1 MMDEEKTKEELIT
14 ELQNLR
20 LINAGLSADNEKLG
34 EEIIELRQAKDT
46 LLANHQQLRAIIDNA
61 EEVIYT
67 LSCTGEF
74 LFVSPAWTHII
85 GHPVNEVIGKIF
97 TPFVHPDDVQTC
109 YDFLNLVYRTGL
121 PQKGVQYRVKS
132 TGGDWLW
139 FTSAGTAIK
148 DDDGNPLY
156 YMGVALNI
164 TEHKRIEE
172 ELTFRNLILST
183 QQETAIDGI
192 LVVGK
197 EANILS
203 YNQKFASMWGISEEI
218 LSMKSD
224 KLVLNAVLDKLIDP
238 ELFLSEVNYLYE
250 HTEETSFDEILLKD
264 GRIFERYSAPM
275 IGSDGIYRGRV
286 WYFRDITERRRV
298 EMELQKES
306 STLRDFIELNPY
318 SIQLLDRNGFTIKAN
333 RALIKLFGAVP
344 PSDYTVFD
352 DPVIL
357 NKGLQKDLYRVLDG
371 DIVYF
376 PEFHYNVRQL
386 GPDFPDTPLW
396 IRVVAFPIFGQ
407 DGKVENFALMHENV
421 TERKL
426 AEERLRLFQES
437 VESSFDAIGMSTP
450 DGKHFYQNRA
460 FSDLFGHINENSP
473 VSVYVDEDTGKEVFN
488 TIMAG
493 GRWSGEVE
501 MYSKDGS
508 ILNIF
513 LRAYASKDA
522 EGHVTNLVGIHSDIT
537 QHKKIEKERHHMELQ
552 LLQAQKMES
561 IGRLA
566 GGLAHDFNNMLMVIF
581 FHIGEALAQIFPDNP
596 VYKDLEAINNASR
609 RSANLIRQL
618 LAFARQQTVSPRVVD
633 LNEIVGDMFRML
645 RRLIGE
651 DTELQWKPSSGLWYV
666 KVDPVQI
673 DQILA
678 NLCVN
683 ARDSISDTGRITIE
697 TGNVTFDDT
706 YCSLHTGYIPGDYV
720 MLSVS
725 DNGCGMEKH
734 VVEHIFEPFFTT
746 KEIGKGTG
754 LGLATVYGI
763 VIQNNGF
770 IHVDSEPDKGTIFN
784 IYMPRFSEEL
794 MKTSDI
800 KATEGGHR
808 GGETVLLVEDE
819 LSVMNV
825 SRIILESMGY
835 RVLAANTPE
844 QAINMAGEHRGEIHL
859 LLTDVVMPGMNGR
872 ELAKKIKALYPAVKQ
887 LFMSG
892 YTADIIA
899 DHGVLDEGIHF
910 IEKPFT
916 KDELVDIVKIV
927 MES

>member
-1 MMDEEKTKEELIT
+1 MIDEKKTKEELIS

-34 EEIIELRQAKDT
+34 EEIIVLRQARDT
-46 LLANHQQLRAIIDNA
+46 LMANDQQLRAIIENA

-85 GHPVNEVIGKIF
+85 GHPVNEVIGKNF

-197 EANILS
+197 EASILS
-203 YNQKFASMWGISEEI
+203 YNHKFALMWGIPEEI
-218 LSMKSD
+218 LATKSD
-224 KLVLNAVLDKLIDP
+224 KLALNAVLDRLP
-238 ELFLSEVNYLYE
+238 EPEQFLTKVNYLYE

-333 RALIKLFGAVP
+333 RSLIKLFGAVP

-357 NKGLQKDLYRVLDG
+357 DKGLQKDLCRVLDG
-371 DIVYF
+371 EIVCF

-396 IRVVAFPIFGQ
+396 IRMVAFPILGQ

-460 FSDLFGHINENSP
+460 FSDLFGHINEKSP
-473 VSVYVDEDTGKEVFN
+473 VSVYVDEHTGKEVFN
-488 TIMAG
+488 TIMEG
-493 GRWSGEVE
+493 GQWSGEVE
-501 MYSKDGS
+501 MYSKDRS

-537 QHKKIEKERHHMELQ
+537 QHKKIEKERHNMELQ

-581 FHIGEALAQIFPDNP
+581 FHIGEALAQVSLDNP

-618 LAFARQQTVSPRVVD
+618 LAFARQQTVSPRVID

-651 DTELQWKPSSGLWYV
+651 DIELQWKPSAGLWYV

-697 TGNVTFDDT
+697 TGNVTFDDA
-706 YCSLHTGYIPGDYV
+706 YCSLHAGYIPGDYV

-725 DNGCGMEKH
+725 DTGYGMEKH

-770 IHVDSEPDKGTIFN
+770 IHVDSEPGKGTIFN

-800 KATEGGHR
+800 KAAEGGHR

-844 QAINMAGEHRGEIHL
+844 QAINMAREHRGEIHL

-872 ELAKKIKALYPAVKQ
+872 ELAKKIKAL
-887 LFMSG
+887 
-892 YTADIIA
+892 
-899 DHGVLDEGIHF
+899 
-910 IEKPFT
+910 
-916 KDELVDIVKIV
+916 
-927 MES
+927 

>member
-1 MMDEEKTKEELIT
+1 MRDEEKTKEELIN
-14 ELQNLR
+14 ELKDLR
-20 LINAGLSADNEKLG
+20 LRNAGLIADNEKLG
-34 EEIIELRQAKDT
+34 EEIIELGQAKDT
-46 LLANHQQLRAIIDNA
+46 LLANDQQLRAIIDNA

-67 LSCTGEF
+67 LSWTGEF
-74 LFVSPAWTHII
+74 IFVSPAWTHII
-85 GHPVNEVIGKIF
+85 GHPVNEVIGKNF
-97 TPFVHPDDVQTC
+97 APFVHPDDVETC
-109 YDFLNLVYRTGL
+109 YNFLRLVYTTGL
-121 PQKGVQYRVKS
+121 PQRGVEYRVKT
-132 TGGDWLW
+132 TGGDWVW

-148 DDDGNPLY
+148 DDCGNFLY

-164 TEHKRIEE
+164 TEHKRSEE

-192 LVVGK
+192 LVIGK
-197 EANILS
+197 EASILS
-203 YNQKFASMWGISEEI
+203 YNQKFASMWGIPEEI
-218 LSMKSD
+218 LNRKSD
-224 KLVLNAVLDKLIDP
+224 ELALNAVLDKLPDP
-238 ELFLSEVNYLYE
+238 EQFLIKVNYLYA

-333 RALIKLFGAVP
+333 RSLIELFGAVP
-344 PSDYTVFD
+344 PPDYTVFD

-371 DIVYF
+371 EIVYF

-396 IRVVAFPIFGQ
+396 IRVIAFPIFGQ

-437 VESSFDAIGMSTP
+437 VESSFDAIGMSNLY
-450 DGKHFYQNRA
+450 GKHFYQNRA

-473 VSVYVDEDTGKEVFN
+473 ASVYVDEHTGKEVFD

-493 GRWSGEVE
+493 GQWAGEVE
-501 MYSKDGS
+501 MYSKDRS

-522 EGHVTNLVGIHSDIT
+522 EGQVTNLVGIHSDIT
-537 QHKKIEKERHHMELQ
+537 QHKKIEKERHNMELQ
-552 LLQAQKMES
+552 LLQAQKIES

-581 FHIGEALAQIFPDNP
+581 FHIGEALAQISLDNP
-596 VYKDLEAINNASR
+596 VYKDLEAINKASR

-618 LAFARQQTVSPRVVD
+618 LAFARQQTVSPRVID

-651 DTELQWKPSSGLWYV
+651 DIELQWKPSAGLWYV

-697 TGNVTFDDT
+697 TGNVTFDDA
-706 YCSLHTGYIPGDYV
+706 YCSLHAGYIPGDYV

-725 DNGCGMEKH
+725 DNGCGMEKD
-734 VVEHIFEPFFTT
+734 VLEHIFEPFFTT

-770 IHVDSEPDKGTIFN
+770 IHVDSEPGKGTIFN
-784 IYMPRFSEEL
+784 IYLPRLSEESVNTGEIQR
-794 MKTSDI
+794 KEAGKS
-800 KATEGGHR
+800 A
-808 GGETVLLVEDE
+808 GETVLLVEDE

-825 SRIILESMGY
+825 SRIILESIGY
-835 RVLAANTPE
+835 KVIAANTPE
-844 QAINMAGEHRGEIHL
+844 QAINMAREHRGEIHL

-872 ELAKKIKALYPAVKQ
+872 ELAKKIKALYPTVKQ

-927 MES
+927 MGS

>member
-1 MMDEEKTKEELIT
+1 MIDEEKTKEELIN
-14 ELQNLR
+14 ELKDLR
-20 LINAGLSADNEKLG
+20 LRNSGLVADKEKLG
-34 EEIIELRQAKDT
+34 EEIIALRQARDT
-46 LLANHQQLRAIIDNA
+46 LMANDQQLRAIIENA
-61 EEVIYT
+61 EEVIYA
-67 LSCTGEF
+67 LSWTGEF

-85 GHPVNEVIGKIF
+85 GHPVNEITGKNF
-97 TPFVHPDDVQTC
+97 DPLVHPDDVQTC
-109 YDFLNLVYRTGL
+109 YNFLNLVYTTGL

-132 TGGDWLW
+132 TDGDWIW

-148 DDDGNPLY
+148 DDGGNPLY

-203 YNQKFASMWGISEEI
+203 YNQRFASMWGIPDEI
-218 LSMKSD
+218 LIAKSD
-224 KLVLNAVLDKLIDP
+224 EPVLNIVLSKVSGK
-238 ELFLSEVNYLYE
+238 EQFLAKVIYLYE
-250 HTEETSFDEILLKD
+250 NEEKTSFDEILLKD

-298 EMELQKES
+298 DMELQKES

-318 SIQLLDRNGFTIKAN
+318 SIQLFDRNGFTIKVN
-333 RALIKLFGAVP
+333 RAFVRLFSAVP
-344 PSDYTVFD
+344 PSDYKVFD

-371 DIVYF
+371 EIVYF

-396 IRVVAFPIFGQ
+396 IRAVAFPIFGQ

-437 VESSFDAIGMSTP
+437 VETSFDAIGMSTP

-460 FSDLFGHINENSP
+460 FSDLFGDIKEDSP
-473 VSVYVDEDTGKEVFN
+473 ASVYVDEHTGKEVFR

-493 GRWSGEVE
+493 GQWSGEVE
-501 MYSKDGS
+501 MYSKDRS

-522 EGHVTNLVGIHSDIT
+522 EGHITNLVGIHSDIT
-537 QHKKIEKERHHMELQ
+537 QHKKAEKERQDMEVQ
-552 LLQAQKMES
+552 LMQAQKMES

-566 GGLAHDFNNMLMVIF
+566 GGLAHDFNNMLMVMF
-581 FHIGEALAQIFPDNP
+581 FHVGEALARVSLDDP
-596 VYKDLEAINNASR
+596 VYKDLDAINKSAR

-618 LAFARQQTVSPRVVD
+618 LAFARQQTVSPRVID
-633 LNEIVGDMFRML
+633 LNEIVGEMLTML

-651 DTELQWKPSSGLWYV
+651 DIDLHWKPFPGLWYV
-666 KVDPVQI
+666 KVDPAQI

-683 ARDSISDTGRITIE
+683 SRDSISDTGRITIE
-697 TGNVTFDDT
+697 TGNFTFDDA
-706 YCSLHTGYIPGDYV
+706 YCNIHTGYIRGDYV
-720 MLSVS
+720 MLSVR
-725 DNGCGMEKH
+725 DTGCGMEQD

-746 KEIGKGTG
+746 REMGKGTG

-770 IHVDSEPDKGTIFN
+770 INVDSQPGKGTIFN
-784 IYMPRFSEEL
+784 IYVPRFSEEL
-794 MKTSDI
+794 MKKSEI
-800 KATEGGHR
+800 KPKETGQM

-825 SRIILESMGY
+825 SKIILESMGY
-835 RVLAANTPE
+835 RVMAANTPE
-844 QAINMAGEHRGEIHL
+844 QAINLAREHRGELHL

-872 ELAKKIKALYPAVKQ
+872 ELAKKIKALYPTVKQ

-899 DHGVLDEGIHF
+899 DHGVLDEGIYF
-910 IEKPFT
+910 IQKPFT
-916 KDELVDIVKIV
+916 KDELVDMVKMV
-927 MES
+927 MEF